1 MNAFCER
8 ERRSIQCESLRCIL
22 MKCKITSLYKRD
34 KQESSLHAVAVSAKI
49 KSYISSM
56 LWDPFQL

>member
-1 MNAFCER
+1 
-8 ERRSIQCESLRCIL
+8 